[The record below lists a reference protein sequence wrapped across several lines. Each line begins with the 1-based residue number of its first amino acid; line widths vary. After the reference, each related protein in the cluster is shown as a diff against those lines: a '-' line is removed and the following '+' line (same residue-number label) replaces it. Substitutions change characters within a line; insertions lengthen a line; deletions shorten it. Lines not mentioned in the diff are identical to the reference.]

1 VTAQQPRLFWTV
13 AGGVA
18 ALAISQGI
26 GRFAYTPLL
35 PAMQVAG
42 GFGADVSGYIAS
54 ANYAGYLIGAFL
66 VALLPQRHAVLTLR
80 LCLLASIAT
89 TAGMALSTSV
99 WWWALLRGLAGAVS
113 AGVLVLASDIV
124 FSRLSRERR
133 EGLKGWPFGGVGAGV
148 AISGIVV
155 AVTLG
160 PWGWAGGWAAVGVVA
175 ALLAPICWIGL
186 RGKPAPGEASAAPS
200 KPRAP
205 VVAAFPVGL
214 LLAAYFFEG
223 LGYIV
228 TGTFLVAI
236 VHTMP
241 SLSAFAP
248 YTWIVVGLAACV
260 APPLWGAIASR
271 AGLVGTLIAAHLVQA
286 AGVAAPALSDSLGSV
301 LFAAITFGAT
311 ISSVSALSLS
321 LGGQLAPHR
330 SSQLIGLLTAVF
342 GIGQILGPVIAGEL
356 AVRSGSFDTGLLLA
370 AAAVLAGAV
379 LLVLGAVR
387 AARRREAALA

>member
-1 VTAQQPRLFWTV
+1 VSAQQPKLFWTV
-13 AGGVA
+13 AGAVA

-66 VALLPQRHAVLTLR
+66 VALLPQRLALLTLR
-80 LCLLASIAT
+80 LCLVASIAT
-89 TAGMALSTSV
+89 TAGMALSSSL
-99 WWWALLRGLAGAVS
+99 WWWALLRGVAGLVS

-124 FSRLSRERR
+124 FRRLSRERR

-148 AISGIVV
+148 AMSGMVI
-155 AVTLG
+155 AATLA
-160 PWGWAGGWAAVGVVA
+160 PWGWAGGWVAVGAVA
-175 ALLAPICWIGL
+175 VLLAPLCWIGL
-186 RGKPAPGEASAAPS
+186 RPEQSPKPAPAPS
-200 KPRAP
+200 RA
-205 VVAAFPVGL
+205 AATTGFPVGL

-228 TGTFLVAI
+228 SGTFLVAI
-236 VHTMP
+236 VQAMP
-241 SLSAFAP
+241 ALSAFAP

-260 APPLWGAIASR
+260 APALWGVIASR
-271 AGLVGTLIAAHLVQA
+271 FGLVGTLIVAHIVQA
-286 AGVAAPALSDSLGSV
+286 LGVASPAISQSLGSV

-311 ISSVSALSLS
+311 FSAISGMALA
-321 LGGQLAPHR
+321 LGGVLQPRR
-330 SSQLIGLLTAVF
+330 SSQIIGLLTAVF

-356 AVRSGSFDTGLLLA
+356 AVRSGNFDLGLLLA
-370 AAAVLAGAV
+370 AGAVMTGALLLVAGAV
-379 LLVLGAVR
+379 Y